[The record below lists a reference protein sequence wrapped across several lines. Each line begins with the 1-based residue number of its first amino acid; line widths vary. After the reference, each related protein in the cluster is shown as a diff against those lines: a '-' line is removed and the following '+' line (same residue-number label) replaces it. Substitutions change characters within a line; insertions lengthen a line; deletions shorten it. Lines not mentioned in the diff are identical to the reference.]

1 VGDQVGNKDFRAMK
15 KVSIAA
21 AMALGIGVLGV
32 LPAIAAD
39 VPNTV
44 ALRKVSDTRYNL
56 SMNLLDQY
64 AQQEI
69 GIKIRR
75 TSGGV
80 SEIFMLPT
88 KVLGNEGKAT
98 VAVNR
103 KLQLDDVL
111 LFTVKNVVIYKIAI
125 KDATF
130 IDLNNPNESTVPAIE
145 TPESATPT
153 VSESPAPSPSA
164 TRSERPI
171 DKASYPNDAALKVAA
186 NGRYVLS
193 INMLDIYIGQEI
205 AIERVRTVKGVSE
218 TLPIAKKV
226 LGAEGKT
233 SVSFRGP
240 VKKGDLFV
248 MKSGNLVLF
257 SYSVKA
263 NAT

>member
-1 VGDQVGNKDFRAMK
+1 MK
-15 KVSIAA
+15 KASIAA
-21 AMALGIGVLGV
+21 AALAVEIVVLGV
-32 LPAIAAD
+32 LPAIAAE

-44 ALRKVSDTRYNL
+44 ALRKVSETRYNL

-69 GIKIRR
+69 GIRIRR
-75 TSGGV
+75 ISGGV
-80 SEIFMLPT
+80 SEIFLLPN
-88 KVLGNEGKAT
+88 KVLGDEGKAT
-98 VAVNR
+98 VVVNR
-103 KLQLDDVL
+103 KLQQDDVL
-111 LFTVKNVVIYKIAI
+111 LFTVKNVVIYKVVI
-125 KDATF
+125 KDATV
-130 IDLNNPNESTVPAIE
+130 IDLNNPNETNVPAIE

-153 VSESPAPSPSA
+153 ISDSPAPSPSA
-164 TRSERPI
+164 TTSERPV
-171 DKASYPNDAALKVAA
+171 DKVSYPNDAALKVAA

-193 INMLDIYIGQEI
+193 INLLDIYIGQEI

-218 TLPIAKKV
+218 TLSIAKKV

-233 SVSFRGP
+233 SFSFRGP

-263 NAT
+263 NVT

>member
-1 VGDQVGNKDFRAMK
+1 
-15 KVSIAA
+15 
-21 AMALGIGVLGV
+21 
-32 LPAIAAD
+32 

-44 ALRKVSDTRYNL
+44 ALRKVSESRYNL

-69 GIKIRR
+69 GIRIRR

-80 SEIFMLPT
+80 SEIFTLPN
-88 KVLGNEGKAT
+88 KVLGDEGKAT
-98 VAVNR
+98 VVVNR

-111 LFTVKNVVIYKIAI
+111 LFTVNNEVIYKVAI
-125 KDATF
+125 KDATL
-130 IDLNNPNESTVPAIE
+130 IDLNNPRESNEPAIE

-153 VSESPAPSPSA
+153 TSESPAPSPSA
-164 TRSERPI
+164 TTSERAF